1 MWGTMM
7 ACLASYYFG
16 FYTFALYM
24 LRYNKPLLKDKKYN
38 DQDRIHH
45 YKQL

>member
-1 MWGTMM
+1 MM

-16 FYTFALYM
+16 FYTFAFYM
-24 LRYNKPLLKDKKYN
+24 LRYKQPLLKDKKYN
-38 DQDRIHH
+38 DQDRIYH